1 MPIDVY
7 LVNNFSIIKNN
18 EFLEAGS
25 LAFEQ

>member
-7 LVNNFSIIKNN
+7 LVNNFSIIKNI

-25 LAFEQ
+25 LAFKQ

>member
-7 LVNNFSIIKNN
+7 LVNNFSIIKNI
-18 EFLEAGS
+18 EFLEAVS